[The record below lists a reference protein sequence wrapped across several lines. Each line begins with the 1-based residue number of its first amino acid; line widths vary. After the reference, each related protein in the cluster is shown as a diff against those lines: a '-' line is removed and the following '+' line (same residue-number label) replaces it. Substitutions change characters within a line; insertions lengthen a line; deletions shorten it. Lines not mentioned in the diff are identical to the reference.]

1 MVSEL
6 LNKYVWLIDTIRSY
20 GEDGITLIDLQ
31 DRWKHYF
38 GEDYARRSFNNH
50 REAIVEIFG
59 IEIQCNRSTN
69 TYYIPGGKEAI
80 DNDKAWLLD
89 TFTVNSLLTEGKK
102 ALKNRVSVEEVPSGH
117 KYLTDIMNAMLGN
130 KQLEISYKKYD
141 KKESETLHVLPY
153 ALKEGGRRWYL
164 VGYCNERKDGGNRIY
179 ALDRIK
185 SLNETKDEFKIPK
198 GYDVENEFYYSFG
211 NYIPK
216 EGEKP
221 VTIKLKTT
229 SREANYLRDLPLH
242 KNQTELKS
250 EGEDH
255 FFSLKVIPNDKL
267 IMELCKYG
275 TGVEVLEPKEI
286 RNKVIEMHK
295 SALAMYKHKK

>member
-20 GEDGITLIDLQ
+20 GEEGISLIDLQ
-31 DRWKHYF
+31 NRWQRYF
-38 GEDYARRSFNNH
+38 DCDYARRSFNNH
-50 REAIVEIFG
+50 RTAISDIFG
-59 IEIQCNRSTN
+59 IDIECHRSTN
-69 TYYIPGGKEAI
+69 TYYISGGKGAMDKE
-80 DNDKAWLLD
+80 KAWLLD

-117 KYLTDIMNAMLGN
+117 KYLTDIMNSMLEN
-130 KQLEISYKKYD
+130 KQLEISYKKYE
-141 KKESETLHVLPY
+141 KSESETLHVLPY

-164 VGYCNERKDGGNRIY
+164 VGYCNERGDNRIY

-185 SLNETKDEFKIPK
+185 SLNFTKDKFKMPSN
-198 GYDVENEFYYSFG
+198 YNVEDEFYYSFG

-216 EGEKP
+216 KGEKP
-221 VTIKLKTT
+221 VTIRLKTT
-229 SREANYLRDLPLH
+229 SHEANYLRDLPLH
-242 KNQTELKS
+242 SNQVELKPD
-250 EGEDH
+250 GEAH
-255 FFSLKVIPNDKL
+255 FFSFKVIPNDKL
-267 IMELCKYG
+267 VMELCKYG

-286 RNKVIEMHK
+286 RDRVIDMHK